1 VTALQATALALV
13 ALGGAAVVLQR
24 DPTRQAV
31 LAGLFGLAL
40 AVLFLVFQAPDVALS
55 ALVVGAFAL
64 PAMILFALERVRDE

>member
-13 ALGGAAVVLQR
+13 ALGGTAVVLQR

-31 LAGLFGLAL
+31 LTGLFGLAL

-55 ALVVGAFAL
+55 ALVVGALAL